1 MEHPDDNVRAA
12 TLAAVRM
19 AFFFVVPACVAAM
32 PFLATS
38 LRLTPLLVVDGL
50 LLTASASLA
59 TRAGL
64 RPMLRA
70 AGTAAVALACLAFVL
85 GGVLP
90 RFGIYRPVTV
100 FSNSMRPSFS
110 AGDMILV
117 TPERTSD
124 VRMGDV
130 ITYAIPIGDRHT
142 ESHRIVKIIK
152 RGAHPVVVTK
162 GDANPEL
169 DPWDAKLTGSS
180 VWHYRARIPYLGY
193 AVIALR
199 MPFVRVLCLV
209 MLPLLLAAVFLARI
223 WGYRLVRI
231 EDRNH
236 ARAI

>member
-1 MEHPDDNVRAA
+1 MRAA
-12 TLAAVRM
+12 AVAAARM
-19 AFFFVVPACVAAM
+19 AFFFVVPGCVVAM
-32 PFLATS
+32 AFFATS
-38 LRLTPLLVVDGL
+38 PRLTPFAVMDGL
-50 LLTASASLA
+50 LLSASVSLA
-59 TRAGL
+59 ARAGL
-64 RPMLRA
+64 RSMLRA
-70 AGTAAVALACLAFVL
+70 AGTVALFLACLVFVA

-90 RFGIYRPVTV
+90 RLGIYRPVTV
-100 FSNSMRPSFS
+100 YSNSMEPSFS
-110 AGDMILV
+110 AGDMIIV
-117 TPERTSD
+117 TPEETRD

-162 GDANPEL
+162 GDANENA
-169 DPWDAKLTGSS
+169 DPWNAKLAGSS
-180 VWHYRARIPYLGY
+180 VWHYRARIPDLGY

-209 MLPLLLAAVFLARI
+209 MLPLVLAVVFLARI